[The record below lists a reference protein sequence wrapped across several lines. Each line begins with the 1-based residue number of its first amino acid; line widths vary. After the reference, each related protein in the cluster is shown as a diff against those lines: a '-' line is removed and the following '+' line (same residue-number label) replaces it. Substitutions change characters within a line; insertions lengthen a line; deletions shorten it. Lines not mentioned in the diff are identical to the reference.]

1 LAGLVPAEAVKYAIV
16 GFSGIGVNLA
26 VMATIL
32 HQTALRDWRASL
44 VASVASTMS
53 NYVWNNF
60 WTFRSR
66 AHSGLTFVRRYI
78 VYLAVSLMG
87 LAVTTIT
94 YAFTS
99 HVLGNT
105 LAQREIAAVLP
116 VSHPSPPTS
125 GAPGTPVSAL
135 LLCQLVAIL
144 AGTLC
149 NYLLNRTFTW
159 PHPHRTID
167 ATALQPLAPVTGARP
182 AGDEM

>member
-1 LAGLVPAEAVKYAIV
+1 MSSTLSVGPDDVSAAASAPQPRTRRVFAGLVPAEAVKYAIV

-26 VMATIL
+26 VMAAIL

-94 YAFTS
+94 YALTS
-99 HVLGNT
+99 HALGDT
-105 LAQREIAAVLP
+105 LKRREIAAVL
-116 VSHPSPPTS
+116 
-125 GAPGTPVSAL
+125 PVSAL

-149 NYLLNRTFTW
+149 NYLLNLTFTW
-159 PHPHRTID
+159 PHPENR
-167 ATALQPLAPVTGARP
+167 
-182 AGDEM
+182 

>member
-1 LAGLVPAEAVKYAIV
+1 MSSTLSVGPDDVSAAASAPQPRTRRVFAGLVPAEAVKYAIV

-26 VMATIL
+26 VMAAIL

-44 VASVASTMS
+44 VASVVSTMS

-94 YAFTS
+94 YALTS
-99 HVLGNT
+99 HALGNT
-105 LAQREIAAVLP
+105 LERREIAAV
-116 VSHPSPPTS
+116 S
-125 GAPGTPVSAL
+125 PVSAL

-149 NYLLNRTFTW
+149 NYLLNLTFTW
-159 PHPHRTID
+159 PHPENR
-167 ATALQPLAPVTGARP
+167 
-182 AGDEM
+182 